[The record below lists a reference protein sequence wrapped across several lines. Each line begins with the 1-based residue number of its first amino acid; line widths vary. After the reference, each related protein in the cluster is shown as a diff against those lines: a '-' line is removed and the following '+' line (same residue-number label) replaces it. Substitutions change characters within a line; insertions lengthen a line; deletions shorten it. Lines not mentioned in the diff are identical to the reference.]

1 MIRILLIG
9 LYSLLFLMPQGAYL
23 YCQHTGFKYFKNYT
37 PDDYNL
43 QPQNWAVVQ
52 DKRGFIY
59 VGNVE
64 GLAEYDSVS
73 WRKIEV
79 PNMVVRS
86 LAVDK
91 KGIIYVGG
99 INEIGY
105 LAPSPNGS
113 LQYVSLLEYINEKQ
127 RNFGSVWKTHSLGN
141 LVYFRT
147 SKYLFRWNPTERK
160 MQVWEPKEIFA
171 SSFVCREEFFIF
183 QKNVGLMQFIKDS
196 LKLVPNGKAFAGKWI
211 TMMAP
216 YGDRR
221 MLVGTFSN
229 GFYLYDGKTF
239 VPFITAAD
247 EYMIKNQLYHGTG
260 LTYSPNHFA
269 LATKRGGLVIINT
282 KGQVKN
288 IFNKA
293 CGLQDDNVKYVFEDS
308 QGNLWLALN
317 NGISRI
323 EYASPIS
330 FFDNRHDL
338 PGLVLSVVR
347 HGPNLYAGTTSGLYS
362 LGPDGK
368 FRLIT
373 GITGMCWDLLAVGHS
388 ILAASSDG
396 IFQVQNNAKRMVL
409 DAPSYVLHRSR
420 KDSNRVW
427 VGTRWGLT
435 SVYSDLSNGSQ
446 QHRWNHEKDFDTISQ
461 EIRTIIE
468 DPDGSLWLGTFT
480 RGVLKVD
487 FSGSMNQPMVRCY
500 NTAHGLPQGEVNVFK
515 GAGHV
520 MFATSKGVFRFDEKN
535 NVFIPDYTLGN
546 QFAGGVGDV
555 FRIAEDKNKNIWFH
569 SRSKNFQAIYQSNGS
584 YTINHVPFLR
594 IPDAQVNF
602 IYPDPP
608 GDATWFASHKGL
620 FRYDTGI
627 KKDYHQPFH
636 TYIRRVWVD
645 KKPAFEGYKKETE
658 TGGLSPVIEHENR
671 NLRVEF
677 AAPFFEA
684 EAKTRYQYL
693 LEGYD
698 KDRSEWTSETKK
710 DYTNLDAGMYTFRV
724 RAKNVYEHI
733 SEEYIFQFRVLPPW
747 YQTGWAYLIYT
758 LISFMGIYLI
768 VKWRSWKLVQEK
780 RRLEQTVKERTKEV
794 YEKNILLE
802 EQSEKLKEMDR
813 VKSRFFANISHE
825 FRTPLTLIMGPL
837 EQRLPG
843 CQDKE
848 QKEEMQMMLRNSQ
861 RLLTL
866 INQLLDLSKLDSGK
880 MVLHAALQ
888 NVVPFLK
895 GLLGSFESLAVQ
907 KKLEL
912 KFYAREED
920 IFLYYDTEK
929 LEKVFSNLLSNACK
943 FTPAGGQISINVKR
957 IPQDQSQAY
966 DERFPG
972 GYLEISVR
980 DTGIGIARDQLAQ
993 IFDRF
998 YQAEKSPG
1006 HQYEGTGI
1014 GLSLVKELVE
1024 LHHGTINAHS
1034 QEGEGTEFMIRLPL
1048 GESHLKPEEIV
1059 EPYNAAGIGEN
1070 HMPAGEMAAIWEVK
1084 TEHEEVPGEGKEP
1097 TKESIKIETEIEEK
1111 PVILVVEDNADVR
1124 RYIRG
1129 PLNQL
1134 YCVVEAADGR
1144 EGIEKAKE
1152 TIPDL
1157 IISDVMMPQMDGFEL
1172 CKVLKQDVKTSHIPI
1187 ILLTAKA
1194 SEASVIEGLETGADD
1209 YITKPFN
1216 IKIMLTRIKNLIDL
1230 RRQLQEKI
1238 QREMVLRPTEIAVS
1252 SVDQEFMKELKEVI
1266 EKNLSGEEFGVDELA
1281 GALYMGRAT
1290 LNRKIRAL
1298 TGESTNQFIQSYR
1311 LKRAAQLL
1319 KANFGNVTEVSFE
1332 VGFSSSAY
1340 FTKCFKEKFHQL
1352 PHDYKD

>member
-468 DPDGSLWLGTFT
+468 NPDGSLWLGTFT

-546 QFAGGVGDV
+546 QFCRRCRRCV
-555 FRIAEDKNKNIWFH
+555 
-569 SRSKNFQAIYQSNGS
+569 
-584 YTINHVPFLR
+584 
-594 IPDAQVNF
+594 
-602 IYPDPP
+602 
-608 GDATWFASHKGL
+608 SHC
-620 FRYDTGI
+620 
-627 KKDYHQPFH
+627 
-636 TYIRRVWVD
+636 RR
-645 KKPAFEGYKKETE
+645 
-658 TGGLSPVIEHENR
+658 
-671 NLRVEF
+671 
-677 AAPFFEA
+677 
-684 EAKTRYQYL
+684 
-693 LEGYD
+693 
-698 KDRSEWTSETKK
+698 
-710 DYTNLDAGMYTFRV
+710 
-724 RAKNVYEHI
+724 
-733 SEEYIFQFRVLPPW
+733 
-747 YQTGWAYLIYT
+747 
-758 LISFMGIYLI
+758 
-768 VKWRSWKLVQEK
+768 
-780 RRLEQTVKERTKEV
+780 
-794 YEKNILLE
+794 
-802 EQSEKLKEMDR
+802 
-813 VKSRFFANISHE
+813 
-825 FRTPLTLIMGPL
+825 
-837 EQRLPG
+837 
-843 CQDKE
+843 
-848 QKEEMQMMLRNSQ
+848 
-861 RLLTL
+861 
-866 INQLLDLSKLDSGK
+866 
-880 MVLHAALQ
+880 
-888 NVVPFLK
+888 
-895 GLLGSFESLAVQ
+895 
-907 KKLEL
+907 
-912 KFYAREED
+912 
-920 IFLYYDTEK
+920 
-929 LEKVFSNLLSNACK
+929 
-943 FTPAGGQISINVKR
+943 
-957 IPQDQSQAY
+957 
-966 DERFPG
+966 
-972 GYLEISVR
+972 
-980 DTGIGIARDQLAQ
+980 
-993 IFDRF
+993 
-998 YQAEKSPG
+998 
-1006 HQYEGTGI
+1006 
-1014 GLSLVKELVE
+1014 
-1024 LHHGTINAHS
+1024 
-1034 QEGEGTEFMIRLPL
+1034 
-1048 GESHLKPEEIV
+1048 
-1059 EPYNAAGIGEN
+1059 
-1070 HMPAGEMAAIWEVK
+1070 
-1084 TEHEEVPGEGKEP
+1084 
-1097 TKESIKIETEIEEK
+1097 
-1111 PVILVVEDNADVR
+1111 
-1124 RYIRG
+1124 
-1129 PLNQL
+1129 
-1134 YCVVEAADGR
+1134 
-1144 EGIEKAKE
+1144 
-1152 TIPDL
+1152 
-1157 IISDVMMPQMDGFEL
+1157 
-1172 CKVLKQDVKTSHIPI
+1172 
-1187 ILLTAKA
+1187 
-1194 SEASVIEGLETGADD
+1194 
-1209 YITKPFN
+1209 
-1216 IKIMLTRIKNLIDL
+1216 
-1230 RRQLQEKI
+1230 
-1238 QREMVLRPTEIAVS
+1238 
-1252 SVDQEFMKELKEVI
+1252 
-1266 EKNLSGEEFGVDELA
+1266 
-1281 GALYMGRAT
+1281 
-1290 LNRKIRAL
+1290 
-1298 TGESTNQFIQSYR
+1298 
-1311 LKRAAQLL
+1311 
-1319 KANFGNVTEVSFE
+1319 
-1332 VGFSSSAY
+1332 
-1340 FTKCFKEKFHQL
+1340 
-1352 PHDYKD
+1352 